1 MRLFLGTD
9 YDETTCLNGFKIQ
22 KSRFKGFKS
31 DEIRMA
37 YVSYCSLNSSAT
49 YTTRSNLSA
58 VTYDVITTAA
68 IRSWLCYTNSVLLEV
83 IIRHIF

>member
-37 YVSYCSLNSSAT
+37 YVRELL
-49 YTTRSNLSA
+49 LSQ
-58 VTYDVITTAA
+58 
-68 IRSWLCYTNSVLLEV
+68 LQ
-83 IIRHIF
+83 RHLHNKV